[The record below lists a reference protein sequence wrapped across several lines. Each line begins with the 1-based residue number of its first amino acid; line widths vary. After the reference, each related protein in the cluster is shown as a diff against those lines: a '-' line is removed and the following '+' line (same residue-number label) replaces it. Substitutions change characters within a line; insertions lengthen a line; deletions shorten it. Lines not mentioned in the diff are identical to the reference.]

1 MPFSSLRFRS
11 IAPLLLVLSF
21 WLPIANAEEEAG
33 CNAPLAVQVLGSG
46 GPIADDDRASA
57 AYLVWVD
64 GKPRVLVDAGGGSF
78 VRFGQSG
85 ADFADL
91 SAILLSH
98 FHTDHAAE
106 LPALLKSAWFG
117 PRTAPLPI
125 VGPSGN
131 ARFPNLGGYLEAL
144 FGRNG
149 AYAYLG
155 GFLKGGAGSFVLTPV
170 VVDIGQSGAQTVY
183 RDKRMT
189 VSALPVPHGPVPA
202 LAFRVEVDKHVM
214 VFAGDQNGSSENF
227 TAFADGADLMVLHF
241 AIPDDA
247 DPIARRLHATPARL
261 CEMAAASGTHNL
273 VLSHIM
279 QRAWLQRDDGI
290 ASIRRHYSGPLSLAS
305 DLDCYP
311 VTSTSKK

>member
-1 MPFSSLRFRS
+1 LLWVLLFQLPVA
-11 IAPLLLVLSF
+11 IAKT
-21 WLPIANAEEEAG
+21 G
-33 CNAPLAVQVLGSG
+33 CDAPLAVQVLGSG

-117 PRTAPLPI
+117 PRTAPLPV
-125 VGPSGN
+125 VGPSGGGH
-131 ARFPNLGGYLEAL
+131 FPSLGGYLEAL
-144 FGRNG
+144 FGHNG

-170 VVDIGQSGAQTVY
+170 DVDIHQSTAQTVY
-183 RDKRMT
+183 RDRQLT
-189 VSALPVPHGPVPA
+189 ISALPVPHGPVPA
-202 LAFRVEVDKHVM
+202 LAFRVEVNGHVM
-214 VFAGDQNGSSENF
+214 VFAGDQNGSDKRF
-227 TAFADGADLMVLHF
+227 TAFSHGADLMVLHF

-247 DPIARRLHATPARL
+247 DPIARRLHATPVRL
-261 CEMAAASGTHNL
+261 GEMAADSGTHNL

-279 QRAWLQRDDGI
+279 QRAWVQREAGI
-290 ASIRRHYSGPLSLAS
+290 ASIRLHYRGPLSLAD
-305 DLDCYP
+305 DLACYP
-311 VTSTSKK
+311 VM